1 MPGSTLRDLSSIPAL
16 KSVKAIL
23 SPPAVSCKV
32 LSQSGGFITDLFLK
46 AFVSKQRICIILH
59 FPQFFS
65 AVIQDYDSD
74 VGLEYVILGN
84 DVLFKCKTPSFVDD
98 FVSIVS
104 WIVDDED
111 TALDRGKESSI
122 VVTAH
127 CSQGNLRTI
136 NH

>member
-1 MPGSTLRDLSSIPAL
+1 MTFA
-16 KSVKAIL
+16 
-23 SPPAVSCKV
+23 
-32 LSQSGGFITDLFLK
+32 
-46 AFVSKQRICIILH
+46 
-59 FPQFFS
+59 QFFL

-74 VGLEYVILGN
+74 VGLEYILVGN
-84 DVLFKCKTPSFVDD
+84 DALLKCKTPSFVDD
-98 FVSIVS
+98 FVGIVS